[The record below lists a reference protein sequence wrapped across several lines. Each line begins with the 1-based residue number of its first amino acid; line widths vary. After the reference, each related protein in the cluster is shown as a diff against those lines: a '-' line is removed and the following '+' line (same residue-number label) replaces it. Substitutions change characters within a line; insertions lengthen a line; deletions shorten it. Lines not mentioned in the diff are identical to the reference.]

1 MGVRFESLRCSLQKL
16 GLRAHPYFFKMPVGA
31 RRTQSLPSKYMI
43 PSESM
48 GEYEGPNRRRSAPAK
63 PAHLFPLNEE
73 GTYGR
78 PPAGP
83 KPPSPI
89 FKRERKPKI
98 YSSYA
103 VDNKCCLHAKKIEKI
118 DEQRKKEQEEARAR
132 RHRSMSGRRNVSASP
147 SRASSRAG
155 SEARENIPSESM
167 GEYENNGRNRRRSA
181 TNSRSSKSP
190 EPLARTEASLRKKSG
205 DFGRKMTPNTT
216 TGYSSN
222 SRYSNSSASSYKFS
236 AVREETES
244 DYLYQENRKSSGYS
258 KYANDGGLSNG
269 FGSMSLNGLREP
281 QIDSWDSMGILGL
294 SSKMW
299 KESTAKQQEN
309 FMSTTSAFAGR
320 EEFSANSYIM

>member
-1 MGVRFESLRCSLQKL
+1 
-16 GLRAHPYFFKMPVGA
+16 MPVGA

-63 PAHLFPLNEE
+63 PAHLYPLNEE

-132 RHRSMSGRRNVSASP
+132 RRRSMSGRRNVSASP

-167 GEYENNGRNRRRSA
+167 GEYENNWPNRNRRRSA

-216 TGYSSN
+216 TGYSN
-222 SRYSNSSASSYKFS
+222 TSRYSNSSASSYKFS

-299 KESTAKQQEN
+299 KESTAKKQEN

-320 EEFSANSYIM
+320 EEFSANSYIMRLSKKFKKYQEKQNFPAQL

>member
-1 MGVRFESLRCSLQKL
+1 MG
-16 GLRAHPYFFKMPVGA
+16 KMPVGA

-103 VDNKCCLHAKKIEKI
+103 VDNKCSLHAKKIEKI

-132 RHRSMSGRRNVSASP
+132 RRRSMSGR
-147 SRASSRAG
+147 G
-155 SEARENIPSESM
+155 SLSRENIPSENM
-167 GEYENNGRNRRRSA
+167 GEYENNGSTTNPRNRRRSA
-181 TNSRSSKSP
+181 TNSNRSSKSP
-190 EPLARTEASLRKKSG
+190 EPLARTEANLRKKSG
-205 DFGRKMTPNTT
+205 EYGRKMTPNTT
-216 TGYSSN
+216 TGYSST

-236 AVREETES
+236 AVPKKPSQTIFTKKIE
-244 DYLYQENRKSSGYS
+244 
-258 KYANDGGLSNG
+258 
-269 FGSMSLNGLREP
+269 
-281 QIDSWDSMGILGL
+281 
-294 SSKMW
+294 
-299 KESTAKQQEN
+299 
-309 FMSTTSAFAGR
+309 
-320 EEFSANSYIM
+320 

>member
-63 PAHLFPLNEE
+63 PAHLYPLNEE

-89 FKRERKPKI
+89 FKRERKPKV

-103 VDNKCCLHAKKIEKI
+103 VDSNCCMHSKKIMKI
-118 DEQRKKEQEEARAR
+118 DEQRKREQEEARAR
-132 RHRSMSGRRNVSASP
+132 RRRSMSGRRNVSASP

-155 SEARENIPSESM
+155 SEARENIPSENM
-167 GEYENNGRNRRRSA
+167 GEYENNGSTTNPRNRRRSA
-181 TNSRSSKSP
+181 TNSNRSSKSP
-190 EPLARTEASLRKKSG
+190 EPLARTEANLRKKSG
-205 DFGRKMTPNTT
+205 EYGRKMTPNTT
-216 TGYSSN
+216 TGYSST
-222 SRYSNSSASSYKFS
+222 SRYSNSSASY
-236 AVREETES
+236 
-244 DYLYQENRKSSGYS
+244 
-258 KYANDGGLSNG
+258 
-269 FGSMSLNGLREP
+269 
-281 QIDSWDSMGILGL
+281 
-294 SSKMW
+294 
-299 KESTAKQQEN
+299 
-309 FMSTTSAFAGR
+309 
-320 EEFSANSYIM
+320 

>member
-1 MGVRFESLRCSLQKL
+1 
-16 GLRAHPYFFKMPVGA
+16 MPVGA

-63 PAHLFPLNEE
+63 PTHLYPLNEE

-118 DEQRKKEQEEARAR
+118 DDQRKKEQEEARSR
-132 RHRSMSGRRNVSASP
+132 RRRSMSGRGSRNVSASP

-155 SEARENIPSESM
+155 SEARENIPSENM
-167 GEYENNGRNRRRSA
+167 GEYENGGNRNRRRSA
-181 TNSRSSKSP
+181 TNTNSSQRSSKSP
-190 EPLARTEASLRKKSG
+190 EPLARTEANIRKKSG
-205 DFGRKMTPNTT
+205 EYGRKMTPNTT
-216 TGYSSN
+216 TGYSN
-222 SRYSNSSASSYKFS
+222 TSASSYKFS

-269 FGSMSLNGLREP
+269 IGSMSLNGLREP

-299 KESTAKQQEN
+299 KESAKKQEN

-320 EEFSANSYIM
+320 EENYNSYIM

>member
-63 PAHLFPLNEE
+63 PAHLYPLNEE

-132 RHRSMSGRRNVSASP
+132 RRRSMSGRRNVSASP

-216 TGYSSN
+216 TGYSN
-222 SRYSNSSASSYKFS
+222 TSRYSNSSSSSYEFS

-244 DYLYQENRKSSGYS
+244 DYLYQENRKSSGHS

-299 KESTAKQQEN
+299 KESTAKKQEN

-320 EEFSANSYIM
+320 EEF

>member
-1 MGVRFESLRCSLQKL
+1 
-16 GLRAHPYFFKMPVGA
+16 
-31 RRTQSLPSKYMI
+31 MI

-63 PAHLFPLNEE
+63 PAHLYPLNEE

-118 DEQRKKEQEEARAR
+118 DEQRKKEQEEARSR
-132 RHRSMSGRRNVSASP
+132 RRRSMSGRRNVSASP

-167 GEYENNGRNRRRSA
+167 GEYENGRNRRRSA

-190 EPLARTEASLRKKSG
+190 EPLARTEAALRKKSG
-205 DFGRKMTPNTT
+205 EYGRKMTPNTT
-216 TGYSSN
+216 TGYSST

-299 KESTAKQQEN
+299 KESTAKKQEN

>member
-1 MGVRFESLRCSLQKL
+1 MG
-16 GLRAHPYFFKMPVGA
+16 
-31 RRTQSLPSKYMI
+31 
-43 PSESM
+43 
-48 GEYEGPNRRRSAPAK
+48 
-63 PAHLFPLNEE
+63 
-73 GTYGR
+73 
-78 PPAGP
+78 
-83 KPPSPI
+83 
-89 FKRERKPKI
+89 
-98 YSSYA
+98 
-103 VDNKCCLHAKKIEKI
+103 
-118 DEQRKKEQEEARAR
+118 
-132 RHRSMSGRRNVSASP
+132 MSGRRNVSASP

-167 GEYENNGRNRRRSA
+167 GEYENNNGRNRRRSA

-299 KESTAKQQEN
+299 KESAKKQEN

-320 EEFSANSYIM
+320 EENYNSYIM

>member
-1 MGVRFESLRCSLQKL
+1 
-16 GLRAHPYFFKMPVGA
+16 
-31 RRTQSLPSKYMI
+31 MI

-103 VDNKCCLHAKKIEKI
+103 VDNKCSLHAKKIEKI

-132 RHRSMSGRRNVSASP
+132 RRRSMSGRGSRNVSASP

-155 SEARENIPSESM
+155 SEARENIPSENM
-167 GEYENNGRNRRRSA
+167 GEYENNGSTTNPRNRRRSA
-181 TNSRSSKSP
+181 TNSNRSSKSP
-190 EPLARTEASLRKKSG
+190 EPLARTEANLRKKSG
-205 DFGRKMTPNTT
+205 GEYGRKMTPNTT
-216 TGYSSN
+216 TG
-222 SRYSNSSASSYKFS
+222 
-236 AVREETES
+236 
-244 DYLYQENRKSSGYS
+244 
-258 KYANDGGLSNG
+258 
-269 FGSMSLNGLREP
+269 
-281 QIDSWDSMGILGL
+281 
-294 SSKMW
+294 
-299 KESTAKQQEN
+299 
-309 FMSTTSAFAGR
+309 
-320 EEFSANSYIM
+320 

>member
-63 PAHLFPLNEE
+63 PAHLYPLNEE

-132 RHRSMSGRRNVSASP
+132 RRRSMSGRRNVSASP

-216 TGYSSN
+216 TGYSST

-269 FGSMSLNGLREP
+269 F
-281 QIDSWDSMGILGL
+281 
-294 SSKMW
+294 
-299 KESTAKQQEN
+299 
-309 FMSTTSAFAGR
+309 
-320 EEFSANSYIM
+320 

>member
-1 MGVRFESLRCSLQKL
+1 MGDRFESLRCSLQKL

-63 PAHLFPLNEE
+63 PAHLYPLNEE

-132 RHRSMSGRRNVSASP
+132 RRRSMSGRRNVSASP

-167 GEYENNGRNRRRSA
+167 GEYENNWPNRNRRRSA

-216 TGYSSN
+216 TTGY
-222 SRYSNSSASSYKFS
+222 
-236 AVREETES
+236 
-244 DYLYQENRKSSGYS
+244 
-258 KYANDGGLSNG
+258 
-269 FGSMSLNGLREP
+269 
-281 QIDSWDSMGILGL
+281 
-294 SSKMW
+294 
-299 KESTAKQQEN
+299 
-309 FMSTTSAFAGR
+309 
-320 EEFSANSYIM
+320 

>member
-98 YSSYA
+98 YSSYT

-118 DEQRKKEQEEARAR
+118 DDQRKKEQEEARSR
-132 RHRSMSGRRNVSASP
+132 RRRSMSGRGSRNVSASP

-155 SEARENIPSESM
+155 SEARENGIPSENM
-167 GEYENNGRNRRRSA
+167 GEYENGGNRNRRRSA
-181 TNSRSSKSP
+181 TNTNSSQRSSKSP
-190 EPLARTEASLRKKSG
+190 EPLARTEANIRKKSG
-205 DFGRKMTPNTT
+205 EYGRKMTPNTT
-216 TGYSSN
+216 TGYS
-222 SRYSNSSASSYKFS
+222 
-236 AVREETES
+236 
-244 DYLYQENRKSSGYS
+244 
-258 KYANDGGLSNG
+258 
-269 FGSMSLNGLREP
+269 
-281 QIDSWDSMGILGL
+281 
-294 SSKMW
+294 
-299 KESTAKQQEN
+299 
-309 FMSTTSAFAGR
+309 
-320 EEFSANSYIM
+320 